1 MNVSTFIAKR
11 YLFSK
16 KSRNIINV
24 ISFISF
30 LGICISAAAL
40 VIILS
45 AFNGI
50 QEYVED
56 MYGRHA
62 ANLYIE
68 PERGKT
74 INADD
79 PIFSY
84 LKEYKN
90 DIKYFKQVQETAML
104 KYNKRWVAATVL
116 GLDSVLF
123 KKQNWGNDLTQGKAD
138 LYFKSFPGIILG
150 YGLQHQLQ
158 VDLNQNFMS
167 EISLYSVDK
176 NQKISVQNQDIL
188 RQNHFILNGVFSV
201 NPDIDESTAIIDY
214 EEANKIFKCNNGASS
229 ILIYVENM
237 DYIYNIKED
246 IKKQFP
252 HLMANSHEEK
262 NKLIYAAND
271 TEKWMV
277 MAILIFVLLL
287 SSFTITSSIT
297 MLIIDK
303 KKDIFTLSSLGC
315 NQNIIRNIFFKE
327 GLLISLF
334 GSFLGLL
341 IGLFICYVQIEFK
354 LIKLN
359 DASLE
364 YWPIVVKISDL
375 FFLLSVLTIVGLMS
389 SYFPGRLLMKN
400 TGWDFQK
407 KKSMRLL
414 EG

>member
-16 KSRNIINV
+16 KSRNIINI
-24 ISFISF
+24 ISIISF
-30 LGICISAAAL
+30 LGIFISASAL

-62 ANLYIE
+62 ADMYIE
-68 PERGKT
+68 PEKGKM
-74 INADD
+74 ISADD
-79 PIFSY
+79 HLFSY
-84 LKEYKN
+84 LNEYKKN
-90 DIKYFKQVQETAML
+90 INYFKQIQETSML
-104 KYNKRWVAATVL
+104 KYDKRWVAATVI

-123 KKQNWGNDLTQGKAD
+123 QNQNWEHDLTQGKAD
-138 LYFKSFPGIILG
+138 LYFKSFPAIILG

-158 VDLNQNFMS
+158 ADLNQNFMS
-167 EISLYSVDK
+167 EISMYSVNKD
-176 NQKISVQNQDIL
+176 QKVSVQNQSVL

-201 NPDIDESTAIIDY
+201 NPDIDGSTAIIDY
-214 EEANKIFKCNNGASS
+214 SAANKIFNYKNGAST
-229 ILIYVENM
+229 ILIYAEKN
-237 DYIYNIKED
+237 DHIYEIKED

-252 HLMANSHEEK
+252 HLVTYSHEEK

-315 NQNIIRNIFFKE
+315 NQYMIRNIFFKE
-327 GLLISLF
+327 GLLISLL
-334 GSFLGLL
+334 GSLLGLL
-341 IGLFICYVQIEFK
+341 FGLFICYVQMEFK
-354 LIKLN
+354 LITFS

-364 YWPIVVKISDL
+364 YWPIVIKAVDVL
-375 FFLLSVLTIVGLMS
+375 LLLSVLTIVGFVS
-389 SYFPGRLLMKN
+389 SYLPGKLLMKKVFN
-400 TGWDFQK
+400 
-407 KKSMRLL
+407 
-414 EG
+414 

>member
-1 MNVSTFIAKR
+1 MNVSTYIAKR

-30 LGICISAAAL
+30 LGICISASAL

-56 MYGRHA
+56 MYGRQA

-68 PERGKT
+68 PEKGKT
-74 INADD
+74 INAND

-90 DIKYFKQVQETAML
+90 DIKYFKQVQEIAML
-104 KYNKRWVAATVL
+104 KYNNRWVAATVL

-123 KKQNWGNDLTQGKAD
+123 KNQNWGNHLTQGKAE
-138 LYFKSFPGIILG
+138 LYFKSFPGIILS

-158 VDLNQNFMS
+158 VDMNQNFMS

-176 NQKISVQNQDIL
+176 DQKISVQNQGIL
-188 RQNHFILNGVFSV
+188 KQNHFILNGVFSL
-201 NPDIDESTAIIDY
+201 NPDIDESTVIIDY
-214 EEANKIFKCNNGASS
+214 EEANKIFSFNNGAST
-229 ILIYVENM
+229 ILIYVDNK
-237 DYIYNIKED
+237 DYIYKIKENV
-246 IKKQFP
+246 KKKFP
-252 HLMANSHEEK
+252 HLIANSHEEK

-334 GSFLGLL
+334 GSLLGLL
-341 IGLFICYVQIEFK
+341 IGLFICYVQMEFK

-359 DASLE
+359 EASLE

-375 FFLLSVLTIVGLMS
+375 FFLLSILTIVGLMS
-389 SYFPGRLLMKN
+389 SYFPGRLLMKKVFN
-400 TGWDFQK
+400 
-407 KKSMRLL
+407 
-414 EG
+414 

>member
-1 MNVSTFIAKR
+1 MNVSTYIAKR

-30 LGICISAAAL
+30 LGICISASAL

-56 MYGRHA
+56 MYGRQA

-68 PERGKT
+68 PEKGKT
-74 INADD
+74 INAND

-90 DIKYFKQVQETAML
+90 DIKYFKQVQEIAML
-104 KYNKRWVAATVL
+104 KYNNRWVAATVL

-123 KKQNWGNDLTQGKAD
+123 KNQNWGNHLTQGKAE
-138 LYFKSFPGIILG
+138 LYFKSFPGIILS

-158 VDLNQNFMS
+158 VNMNQNFMS

-176 NQKISVQNQDIL
+176 DQKISVQNQGIL
-188 RQNHFILNGVFSV
+188 KQNHFILNGVFSL
-201 NPDIDESTAIIDY
+201 NPDIDESTVIIDY
-214 EEANKIFKCNNGASS
+214 EEANKIFSFNNGAST
-229 ILIYVENM
+229 ILIYVDNK
-237 DYIYNIKED
+237 DYIYKIKENV
-246 IKKQFP
+246 KKKFP
-252 HLMANSHEEK
+252 HLIANSHEEK

-334 GSFLGLL
+334 GSLLGLL
-341 IGLFICYVQIEFK
+341 IGLFICYVQMEFK

-359 DASLE
+359 EASLE

-375 FFLLSVLTIVGLMS
+375 FFLLSILTIVGLMS
-389 SYFPGRLLMKN
+389 SYFPGRLLMKKVFN
-400 TGWDFQK
+400 
-407 KKSMRLL
+407 
-414 EG
+414 

>member
-1 MNVSTFIAKR
+1 MNVSTYIAKR

-30 LGICISAAAL
+30 LGICISASAL

-56 MYGRHA
+56 MYGRQA

-68 PERGKT
+68 PEKGKT
-74 INADD
+74 INAND

-90 DIKYFKQVQETAML
+90 DIKYFKQVQEIAML
-104 KYNKRWVAATVL
+104 KYNNRWVASTVL

-123 KKQNWGNDLTQGKAD
+123 KNQNWGNHLTQGKAE
-138 LYFKSFPGIILG
+138 LYFKSFPGIILS
-150 YGLQHQLQ
+150 YGVQHQLQ
-158 VDLNQNFMS
+158 VDMNQNFMS

-176 NQKISVQNQDIL
+176 DQKISVQNQGIL
-188 RQNHFILNGVFSV
+188 KQNHFILNGVFSL
-201 NPDIDESTAIIDY
+201 NPDIDESTVIIDY
-214 EEANKIFKCNNGASS
+214 EEANKIFSFNNGAST
-229 ILIYVENM
+229 ILIYVDNK
-237 DYIYNIKED
+237 DYIYKIKENV
-246 IKKQFP
+246 KKKFP
-252 HLMANSHEEK
+252 HLIANSHEEK

-334 GSFLGLL
+334 GSLLGLL
-341 IGLFICYVQIEFK
+341 IGLFICYVQMEFK

-359 DASLE
+359 EASLE

-375 FFLLSVLTIVGLMS
+375 FFLLSILTIVGLMS
-389 SYFPGRLLMKN
+389 SYFPGRLLMKKVFN
-400 TGWDFQK
+400 
-407 KKSMRLL
+407 
-414 EG
+414 

>member
-1 MNVSTFIAKR
+1 MNVSTFIARR

-24 ISFISF
+24 ISIISF
-30 LGICISAAAL
+30 LGIFISASAL

-62 ANLYIE
+62 ADMYVE
-68 PERGKT
+68 PEKGKM

-79 PIFSY
+79 HIFSY
-84 LKEYKN
+84 LNEYGKN
-90 DIKYFKQVQETAML
+90 IHYFKQIQETSML
-104 KYNKRWVAATVL
+104 KYDKRWVAATVL
-116 GLDSVLF
+116 GVDSILF
-123 KKQNWGNDLTQGKAD
+123 QNQNWEHNLTQGKAD
-138 LYFKSFPGIILG
+138 LYFKSFPGILLG

-167 EISLYSVDK
+167 EISMYSIDK
-176 NQKISVQNQDIL
+176 DQKISVQNQGIL
-188 RQNHFILNGVFSV
+188 RQNHFILNGVFSI
-201 NPDIDESTAIIDY
+201 NPDVDESTAIIDY
-214 EEANKIFKCNNGASS
+214 SVANKIFNHKNGAST
-229 ILIYVENM
+229 ILIYADNS
-237 DYIYNIKED
+237 DYIYEIKENV
-246 IKKQFP
+246 KKQFP
-252 HLMANSHEEK
+252 HLVTYSHEEK

-315 NQNIIRNIFFKE
+315 NQNMIRNIFFKE
-327 GLLISLF
+327 GLLISLL
-334 GSFLGLL
+334 GSLLGLL
-341 IGLFICYVQIEFK
+341 FGLLICYVQMKFK

-364 YWPIVVKISDL
+364 YWPIVIKAMDV
-375 FFLLSVLTIVGLMS
+375 LLLLTVLTIVGFVS
-389 SYFPGRLLMKN
+389 SYLPGRLLMKKLFN
-400 TGWDFQK
+400 
-407 KKSMRLL
+407 
-414 EG
+414 

>member
-16 KSRNIINV
+16 KSRNIINI
-24 ISFISF
+24 ISIISF
-30 LGICISAAAL
+30 LGIFISASAL

-62 ANLYIE
+62 ADMYIE
-68 PERGKT
+68 PEKGKM
-74 INADD
+74 ISADD
-79 PIFSY
+79 HLFSY
-84 LKEYKN
+84 LNEYKKN
-90 DIKYFKQVQETAML
+90 INYFKQIQETSML
-104 KYNKRWVAATVL
+104 KYDKRWVAATVI

-123 KKQNWGNDLTQGKAD
+123 QSQNWEHDLTQGKAD
-138 LYFKSFPGIILG
+138 LYFKSFPAIILG

-158 VDLNQNFMS
+158 ADLNQNFMS
-167 EISLYSVDK
+167 EISMYSVNKD
-176 NQKISVQNQDIL
+176 QKISVQNQSVL

-201 NPDIDESTAIIDY
+201 NPDIDGSTAIIDY
-214 EEANKIFKCNNGASS
+214 SAANKIFNYKNGAST
-229 ILIYVENM
+229 ILIYAEKN
-237 DYIYNIKED
+237 DHIYEIKEE

-252 HLMANSHEEK
+252 HLVTYSHEEK

-315 NQNIIRNIFFKE
+315 NQYMIRNIFFKE
-327 GLLISLF
+327 GLLISLL
-334 GSFLGLL
+334 GSLLGLL
-341 IGLFICYVQIEFK
+341 FGLFICYVQMEFK
-354 LIKLN
+354 LITFS

-364 YWPIVVKISDL
+364 YWPIVIKAVDVL
-375 FFLLSVLTIVGLMS
+375 LLLSVLTIVGFVS
-389 SYFPGRLLMKN
+389 SYLPGRLLMKKVFN
-400 TGWDFQK
+400 
-407 KKSMRLL
+407 
-414 EG
+414 